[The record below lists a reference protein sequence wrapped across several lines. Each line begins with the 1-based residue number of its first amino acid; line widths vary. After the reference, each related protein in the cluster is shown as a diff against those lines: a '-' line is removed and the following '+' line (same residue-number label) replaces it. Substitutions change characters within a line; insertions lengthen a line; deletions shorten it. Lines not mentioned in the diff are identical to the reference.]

1 MERWSIVLARCSAL
15 LALACT
21 FEPAGLVVTAQQDA
35 GARPASLSPP
45 AQADPPMR
53 PEADGAAS
61 PAPLTADG
69 SVGRPAD
76 TDAGGMMAAT
86 PDGAPQPLPPDAAAP
101 AAPDSSP
108 PSQDLPPPVPP
119 VIVRAHNVTAA
130 RITAGVVY
138 AHRVIAKTGTAGQVG
153 DALPDAVLAAQTG
166 RDDVKVEELVVD
178 VLYAQDVRADR
189 VTIKETHAASLRI
202 ENPDP

>member
-1 MERWSIVLARCSAL
+1 MGRSIVLARCSAL
-15 LALACT
+15 LALSCT
-21 FEPAGLVVTAQQDA
+21 FEPGGLGVSAQRDA
-35 GARPASLSPP
+35 GAGPTSLSPP

-61 PAPLTADG
+61 PAPFTADG
-69 SVGRPAD
+69 SVGGSVD
-76 TDAGGMMAAT
+76 TDAAGMMAAT
-86 PDGAPQPLPPDAAAP
+86 PDVAPPPPPADAAAP

-108 PSQDLPPPVPP
+108 PSLDLPPPIPP

-130 RITAGVVY
+130 RIKAGVVY
-138 AHRVIAKTGTAGQVG
+138 AHRVTAKTGTAGQVG

-189 VTIKETHAASLRI
+189 VEIKETHAASLRI
-202 ENPDP
+202 DNPDP